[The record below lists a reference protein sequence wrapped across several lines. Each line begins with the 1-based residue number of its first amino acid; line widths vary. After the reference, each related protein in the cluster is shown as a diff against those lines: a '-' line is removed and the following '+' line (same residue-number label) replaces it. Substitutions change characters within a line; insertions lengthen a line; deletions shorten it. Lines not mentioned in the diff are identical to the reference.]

1 MANLDSL
8 NLVVTAS
15 TSQATQS
22 IDALIKHLEKLG
34 SAFDIQSV
42 DGFAAS
48 LRNMSNAINSI
59 KGYNLKVVSEAVSGL
74 AKAGKSMAAVSQSAA
89 KTGTAVDSLT
99 KKLADIVNITDKTGL
114 SMLKKEVDAF
124 LHSTNGDEM
133 ANSRSRIMTIAKTF
147 GTVGA
152 EIDKDREKALEFINA
167 LNNTKINLPK
177 DWTKEFGDT
186 DYAKK
191 LRGLIGL
198 GRTVADGSGSDASEI
213 AERLGLGDYKGQD
226 AEAFRDIAVAAE
238 MSRNKIAE
246 TNDEMMTLGD
256 ALRSDGEAAR
266 EAADAMNAFNEKLA
280 NALGMTKQQMNTAFS
295 GGDGFL
301 DDYEKQNIAM
311 ETFMQNAERL
321 IATGNPY
328 QNIVDGL
335 NDLGRVNIPPE
346 TITNVEKIRDAVQK
360 IGNKS
365 GANAGVAMKGIA
377 EGLQSLN
384 VPVPEIGDKV
394 AELAVGLRKLGSSTV
409 VNASQALPF
418 IAQSLH
424 HLNSL
429 QMSGNA
435 KQIAELAQAVAAF
448 GYAKVDKAAQNIP
461 VLTQELVKMINALSK
476 APQVANSTVELV
488 KALGAMNVSVG
499 KLPSSTKRAG
509 NALDMFSKKAN
520 KAHRS
525 AFSLAAT
532 IGKIYASYWMIIR
545 LMGMFKS
552 SIDIASDLT
561 EVQNVVDHTFG
572 QMKNQMEDFAKT
584 AVETVGM
591 NELTAKKI
599 GSRFQG
605 MAKAM
610 SITPEMM
617 RNASEFTDKVT
628 NGYAK
633 ASDSVSNMSINL
645 TKLAGD
651 MASFYNLDYSDVAED
666 LEAVLTGMTRPL
678 RKYGIDL
685 TVASM
690 KEFALANGLNADIKN
705 MSQAEKTML
714 RYQMVMARTTAA
726 QGDFIRTQDTWAN
739 QTRIAG
745 ENLKKLQVILGQI
758 GIYSFKPLVKSFNSA
773 MNDILHLAESTFN
786 SLGTIFGWQIEITD
800 VGIIDDMADGLED
813 VADGYG
819 DADDAGKKFKNFLLG
834 IDELN
839 LLPDTKDKNGND
851 GADTIGAMA
860 NGLEDSR
867 AKMKKTEKG
876 FDSIYDTLFKLGR
889 RIGEVQLDWLKGI
902 DWDDIYKKA
911 ESAGKGLASFLN
923 GYLADAE
930 LFYNKGR
937 FIANGINT
945 LAHAIYGFFHEF
957 DGYQFGKDLG
967 FELNG
972 FTRNLDWDIIQGAAY
987 EMSHDVTEFING
999 IIENVNWNDVGRT
1012 VAETLNTLQL
1022 VISTFWNEIK
1032 WDQLGVAAGDV
1043 INSFFLNWD
1052 AEEAAKL
1059 VKGKL
1064 QAVLDFAN
1072 NLLTTADFQ
1081 MIGEKIGKF
1090 LSELQLTDYI
1100 DDIALLIKNIIQAAF
1115 VALAEI
1121 AEEAPIEAA
1130 IITAYG
1136 LMKFGGLS
1144 VIGGNMATGVM
1155 TGFIPKILTIMNADL
1170 ATVATSGSLLSR
1182 AGYVGLAIGGSIL
1195 AAIGGMNLGLEI
1207 GKRIFPD
1214 DQMWYDEFENG
1225 LKEYLSYRF
1234 NLGKAEITGSNKEI
1248 TGHAKQEHRK
1258 YDISDG
1264 KDLNEMGFAIRYGQW
1279 KQEQNN
1285 AEKIAARE
1293 HQEAVENV
1301 LAGNQRIQLAIQSG
1315 VMTIEEATEAYDSM
1329 SHATVTARKQTQ
1341 TASAAVVSTAS
1352 AIGNLSKQTTN
1363 LNSETTKT
1371 TDATNNLIRIL
1382 NSSNSAMGGGSS
1394 NILNI
1399 NRHMEYFHRNLL
1411 TSKAGLDALNN
1422 AFETMST
1429 KKDKAGSMSTVFDEA
1444 KEKIIGVTEEL
1455 TPEKLN
1461 VMFSAIPK
1469 AFRFAWQDAM
1479 NVMKSIWAEMSSW
1492 INKNVQFD
1500 IPKVKVNNQEIGGQ
1514 KVRVEVPRF
1523 DVGGSIPNN
1532 GNLFYANESGPE
1544 IVANMGSRTGVM
1556 NTDQM
1561 EAAIANGMMKALA
1574 ANGQNVTVVLEGD
1587 ASSFF
1592 SAMVKENNNAIMRV
1606 GASPLRV

>member
-520 KAHRS
+520 KAHS
-525 AFSLAAT
+525 SSVYQP
-532 IGKIYASYWMIIR
+532 K
-545 LMGMFKS
+545 KS
-552 SIDIASDLT
+552 VYSSSPSI
-561 EVQNVVDHTFG
+561 
-572 QMKNQMEDFAKT
+572 
-584 AVETVGM
+584 
-591 NELTAKKI
+591 
-599 GSRFQG
+599 
-605 MAKAM
+605 
-610 SITPEMM
+610 
-617 RNASEFTDKVT
+617 
-628 NGYAK
+628 
-633 ASDSVSNMSINL
+633 
-645 TKLAGD
+645 
-651 MASFYNLDYSDVAED
+651 
-666 LEAVLTGMTRPL
+666 
-678 RKYGIDL
+678 
-685 TVASM
+685 
-690 KEFALANGLNADIKN
+690 
-705 MSQAEKTML
+705 
-714 RYQMVMARTTAA
+714 
-726 QGDFIRTQDTWAN
+726 
-739 QTRIAG
+739 
-745 ENLKKLQVILGQI
+745 
-758 GIYSFKPLVKSFNSA
+758 
-773 MNDILHLAESTFN
+773 
-786 SLGTIFGWQIEITD
+786 
-800 VGIIDDMADGLED
+800 
-813 VADGYG
+813 
-819 DADDAGKKFKNFLLG
+819 
-834 IDELN
+834 
-839 LLPDTKDKNGND
+839 
-851 GADTIGAMA
+851 
-860 NGLEDSR
+860 
-867 AKMKKTEKG
+867 
-876 FDSIYDTLFKLGR
+876 
-889 RIGEVQLDWLKGI
+889 
-902 DWDDIYKKA
+902 
-911 ESAGKGLASFLN
+911 
-923 GYLADAE
+923 
-930 LFYNKGR
+930 
-937 FIANGINT
+937 
-945 LAHAIYGFFHEF
+945 
-957 DGYQFGKDLG
+957 
-967 FELNG
+967 
-972 FTRNLDWDIIQGAAY
+972 
-987 EMSHDVTEFING
+987 
-999 IIENVNWNDVGRT
+999 
-1012 VAETLNTLQL
+1012 
-1022 VISTFWNEIK
+1022 
-1032 WDQLGVAAGDV
+1032 
-1043 INSFFLNWD
+1043 
-1052 AEEAAKL
+1052 
-1059 VKGKL
+1059 
-1064 QAVLDFAN
+1064 
-1072 NLLTTADFQ
+1072 
-1081 MIGEKIGKF
+1081 
-1090 LSELQLTDYI
+1090 
-1100 DDIALLIKNIIQAAF
+1100 
-1115 VALAEI
+1115 
-1121 AEEAPIEAA
+1121 
-1130 IITAYG
+1130 
-1136 LMKFGGLS
+1136 
-1144 VIGGNMATGVM
+1144 
-1155 TGFIPKILTIMNADL
+1155 
-1170 ATVATSGSLLSR
+1170 
-1182 AGYVGLAIGGSIL
+1182 
-1195 AAIGGMNLGLEI
+1195 
-1207 GKRIFPD
+1207 
-1214 DQMWYDEFENG
+1214 
-1225 LKEYLSYRF
+1225 
-1234 NLGKAEITGSNKEI
+1234 
-1248 TGHAKQEHRK
+1248 
-1258 YDISDG
+1258 
-1264 KDLNEMGFAIRYGQW
+1264 
-1279 KQEQNN
+1279 
-1285 AEKIAARE
+1285 
-1293 HQEAVENV
+1293 
-1301 LAGNQRIQLAIQSG
+1301 
-1315 VMTIEEATEAYDSM
+1315 
-1329 SHATVTARKQTQ
+1329 
-1341 TASAAVVSTAS
+1341 
-1352 AIGNLSKQTTN
+1352 
-1363 LNSETTKT
+1363 
-1371 TDATNNLIRIL
+1371 
-1382 NSSNSAMGGGSS
+1382 
-1394 NILNI
+1394 
-1399 NRHMEYFHRNLL
+1399 
-1411 TSKAGLDALNN
+1411 
-1422 AFETMST
+1422 
-1429 KKDKAGSMSTVFDEA
+1429 
-1444 KEKIIGVTEEL
+1444 
-1455 TPEKLN
+1455 
-1461 VMFSAIPK
+1461 
-1469 AFRFAWQDAM
+1469 
-1479 NVMKSIWAEMSSW
+1479 
-1492 INKNVQFD
+1492 
-1500 IPKVKVNNQEIGGQ
+1500 
-1514 KVRVEVPRF
+1514 
-1523 DVGGSIPNN
+1523 
-1532 GNLFYANESGPE
+1532 
-1544 IVANMGSRTGVM
+1544 
-1556 NTDQM
+1556 
-1561 EAAIANGMMKALA
+1561 
-1574 ANGQNVTVVLEGD
+1574 
-1587 ASSFF
+1587 
-1592 SAMVKENNNAIMRV
+1592 
-1606 GASPLRV
+1606 